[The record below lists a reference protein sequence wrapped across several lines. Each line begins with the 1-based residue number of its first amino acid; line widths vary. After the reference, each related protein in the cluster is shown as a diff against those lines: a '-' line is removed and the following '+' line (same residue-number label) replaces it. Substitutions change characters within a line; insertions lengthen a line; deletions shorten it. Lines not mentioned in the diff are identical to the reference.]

1 MRLFDRNSNMALF
14 PAFAD
19 VSSNKVEDTSNELK
33 WLNNNSFQTSD
44 ALSLHSLFLEKKSDG
59 LHNKDSSV
67 HRKDVDSVPPKKK
80 KKKHEKHGDKKKKPT
95 EKIKRSTESSGSDS
109 EPIFPSDLK
118 QKQETER
125 PRDAPISSSFS
136 WLDDMQS
143 PTAKPFCVDSKSDAS
158 NWTYKSLYRGDVARY
173 RRKGRSSLGLDPRR
187 QEVSWE
193 DANKKR
199 KGGDKKKGADRYFS
213 TVCRQ
218 LLKSQLPLLILPRVP
233 ESSDVSN
240 SNLFLPLED
249 VEGEKKGEPVGRA
262 QASSVNPLGVYDSTT
277 ALWLQGKGKQ
287 DQTDHRDSHNLETG
301 QEAVLGTGQTEE
313 FNRKLREQPEDTEL
327 WLKFIR
333 YQDELSA
340 TVFGGEDEQQGREL
354 PERRKSSYKA
364 VLEKQLSIAE
374 RAVATNPSCVALQ
387 RERLRICQELWEP
400 SALAKEWKKLVFLHP
415 NSGPLW
421 KEYLIFTQSY
431 FSNFSVSR
439 VNSAYGKCLS
449 TLSAVRDGSM
459 VSHPALPGIEEDM
472 LDIFTQQCHF
482 LRQSGHS
489 EKAFSLFQ
497 AMIDFTFFKPD
508 SVRQLSTK
516 QQADFFEPFWDSGEA
531 RVGELNARGWKAWM
545 VQQERGGWVQPC
557 AEEEEEEDDEEDE
570 VKDCSQPRWKVWLN
584 VESSREAAHWLPW
597 RPEKAK
603 SQSEDDCEDPERQVL
618 FDDIGPSLICLSS
631 SDLHLRFLLNFLLF
645 LGLPV
650 DTALLS
656 GGQCHPGVLLEDLS
670 LLTQGEYA
678 EVTTTQW
685 RAVHFRPGP
694 SGRDSRHALTSHCL
708 PSLGV
713 NSVGHMTTLQ
723 GARKWAGLGKQGE
736 RFVNAMFSMLQ
747 PILPSQ
753 HRTVLSLSR
762 MQYEKLKVFRCM
774 QSNQKRLRS
783 QSKISKRIAKS
794 LLKEPD
800 NRSSLAM
807 WREFAHLEWMLGH
820 LEEARKVFSAAT
832 ALGAAKGLCNPSLC
846 ELCLL
851 WAQLEVEDGAS
862 GPGGVVGDGGASP
875 AVCVLT
881 RHAEGNVLSP
891 PSSSQPVSP
900 VAVVKARR
908 SYEQALT
915 ASLSAVDQALCHPQA
930 NKKVGV
936 QEEKLRLRG
945 LLGCYALFQY
955 LTMGI
960 KAANAVYS
968 QARERTGDLHRTI
981 MSDDRSRADAC
992 HSGSNLLVS
1001 RLTSEWEML
1010 AVQQASLLKY
1020 HMSVGVFPLATL
1032 RDALTSALT
1041 SWPSSAPLWSIYV
1054 QVENRYHSA
1063 GRARRF
1069 FHTLTRDN
1077 GSVVPRLFAILAEQQ
1092 RKQLVDAAQ
1101 GSCDKSAPLSV
1112 LPENGL
1118 SNRIRGLFESAI
1130 GTAMGAH
1137 CPLLWRM
1144 YIHYLVSEGK
1154 MDKAKGLFYKALQN
1168 IPWVKGL
1175 YMDAVQL
1182 FPEYLQ
1188 EFADLMTEKELR
1200 VRLPLEELDILLED

>member
-1 MRLFDRNSNMALF
+1 MALF
-14 PAFAD
+14 PAFAGVTND
-19 VSSNKVEDTSNELK
+19 KVEDTSNELK
-33 WLNNNSFQTSD
+33 WLNNKSFQTSD
-44 ALSLHSLFLEKKSDG
+44 ALSLHSSFLETRNEG
-59 LHNKDSSV
+59 LHKGLSLD
-67 HRKDVDSVPPKKK
+67 RKDEDTVPSKK
-80 KKKHEKHGDKKKKPT
+80 KKKHEKHGKKRKKHR
-95 EKIKRSTESSGSDS
+95 EKDKRSTESSGSDS

-118 QKQETER
+118 RKQETDR
-125 PRDAPISSSFS
+125 PQAAAIPSSFS
-136 WLDDMQS
+136 WLDDIPS
-143 PTAKPFCVDSKSDAS
+143 PTAQPFCVDCKSDAS

-173 RRKGRSSLGLDPRR
+173 KRKGNSSLGLDPRR
-187 QEVSWE
+187 QEIRWE
-193 DANKKR
+193 DTKKKH
-199 KGGDKKKGADRYFS
+199 KGGDKKKGTDRYFFPA
-213 TVCRQ
+213 CR
-218 LLKSQLPLLILPRVP
+218 LLLRSQPPLQTLPRVC
-233 ESSDVSN
+233 ESSDVTN
-240 SNLFLPLED
+240 SNTFLPLED
-249 VEGEKKGEPVGRA
+249 IVGEREGQPGGRA
-262 QASSVNPLGVYDSTT
+262 QISSVNPLGVYDSTT

-287 DQTDHRDSHNLETG
+287 DPTDHDNHNSETG
-301 QEAVLGTGQTEE
+301 QEAKHLTSQTEE
-313 FNRKLREQPEDTEL
+313 FNRKLREQPEDTQL

-340 TVFGGEDEQQGREL
+340 AVFGGEEEQQGKEL
-354 PERRKSSYKA
+354 LERRKSSYKA
-364 VLEKQLSIAE
+364 VLEKKLSIAE
-374 RAVATNPSCVALQ
+374 RAVATNPGCVALQ

-421 KEYLIFTQSY
+421 REYLLFTQSY
-431 FSNFSVSR
+431 FSNFSVSK

-449 TLSAVRDGSM
+449 MLSAVRDGSM

-472 LDIFTQQCHF
+472 LDIFTKQCHF

-489 EKAFSLFQ
+489 EKALALFQ
-497 AMIDFTFFKPD
+497 SMIDFTFFKPD

-531 RVGELNARGWKAWM
+531 RVGEFDARGWKAWM

-557 AEEEEEEDDEEDE
+557 PVEDEEEEEEEEE
-570 VKDCSQPRWKVWLN
+570 VKDRSQPRWTVWLD

-603 SQSEDDCEDPERQVL
+603 GQSEDDCEDPERQVL

-631 SDLHLRFLLNFLLF
+631 PELQLRFLLHFLSF

-650 DTALLS
+650 DTVLS
-656 GGQCHPGVLLEDLS
+656 AGLCHPGLLMEDLS
-670 LLTQGEYA
+670 LLTQG
-678 EVTTTQW
+678 
-685 RAVHFRPGP
+685 
-694 SGRDSRHALTSHCL
+694 SDSRRSLTFHNL
-708 PSLGV
+708 PSLGM

-723 GARKWAGLGKQGE
+723 GTRKWAGLGKQGE
-736 RFVNAMFSMLQ
+736 KFVNAMFNMLL
-747 PILPSQ
+747 PVLPSDQ
-753 HRTVLSLSR
+753 RAVLSLSR
-762 MQYEKLKVFRCM
+762 MQYEKLKVFRCTHG
-774 QSNQKRLRS
+774 NKKRLRS

-794 LLKEPD
+794 LLKEPE

-807 WREFAHLEWMLGH
+807 WREFAHLEWMLGNI
-820 LEEARKVFSAAT
+820 EEARKVFSAST
-832 ALGAAKGLCNPSLC
+832 ALGGAKGLCHPSLC

-851 WAQLEVEDGAS
+851 WAQLEVEDGES
-862 GPGGVVGDGGASP
+862 GPGGVPTDRGAST

-881 RHAEGNVLSP
+881 TLTEGHALSP
-891 PSSSQPVSP
+891 SSLSQPVSP
-900 VAVVKARR
+900 VAILKARR

-915 ASLSAVDQALCHPQA
+915 AALSALNQDLCNPQA
-930 NKKVGV
+930 DKKSHVDV
-936 QEEKLRLRG
+936 QEEKLRLKG

-968 QARERTGDLHRTI
+968 QARERMDELYRTI
-981 MSDDRSRADAC
+981 TSDQNSRADAD

-1001 RLTSEWEML
+1001 KLAYECEMV

-1020 HMSVGVFPLATL
+1020 HMSVSAFPLATL
-1032 RDALTSALT
+1032 RDTLTSALST
-1041 SWPSSAPLWSIYV
+1041 WPSSAPLWSIYV

-1069 FHTLTRDN
+1069 FHSVTRDN
-1077 GSVVPRLFAILAEQQ
+1077 DSVVPRLFAIVAEQQ

-1101 GSCDKSAPLSV
+1101 RSCDKSAALSL

-1130 GTAMGAH
+1130 GSERGIH

-1154 MDKAKGLFYKALQN
+1154 MDNAKGLFYKALQN
-1168 IPWVKGL
+1168 IPWLKGL

-1182 FPEYLQ
+1182 FPENIQ
-1188 EFADLMTEKELR
+1188 EFVDLMTEKELR